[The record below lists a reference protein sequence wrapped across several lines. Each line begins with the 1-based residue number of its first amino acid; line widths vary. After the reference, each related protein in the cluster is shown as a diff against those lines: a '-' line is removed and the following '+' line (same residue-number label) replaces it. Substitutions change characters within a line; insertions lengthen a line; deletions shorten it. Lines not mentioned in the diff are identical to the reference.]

1 MSEKVTKSFTI
12 TASPAVM
19 KRFERF
25 LALLHYNSGWGHSA
39 NFVMPLDG
47 DGSDRFRVHDFK
59 PGYHKDVEHIGSVG
73 YGFEIALDDAYT
85 TRDGVA
91 TPRHYLAKNGQLL
104 RDGEVIKPRNDEA
117 SHD

>member
-1 MSEKVTKSFTI
+1 MSEEATKSFTI

-19 KRFERF
+19 RRFERF

-59 PGYHKDVEHIGSVG
+59 PGYHKDVEHIGSIG
-73 YGFEIALDDAYT
+73 YEFEIALDDAYT
-85 TRDGVA
+85 TRAGIA
-91 TPRHYLAKNGQLL
+91 TPRYYLAKNGQLF
-104 RDGEVIKPRNDEA
+104 RDGEVIKPRNTEA

>member
-1 MSEKVTKSFTI
+1 MELSTKIFTI
-12 TASPAVM
+12 TASANVM
-19 KRFERF
+19 RRFERF
-25 LALLHYNSGWGHSA
+25 LALLHCNASWGHSA

-47 DGSDRFRVHDFK
+47 DGSDRFKVHDFK
-59 PGYHKDVEHIGSVG
+59 PEYIKDVEHIGSVG

-104 RDGEVIKPRNDEA
+104 RDGEVIKP
-117 SHD
+117 